1 MATSKV
7 KLEFKFESVN
17 DACML
22 LTVNGQSIVP
32 DTLGLATVEFE
43 QEFPGKVELTVS
55 GKDMN
60 HDTILDAEGQ
70 IIKDKHILLKSI
82 TVDRVL
88 VPDHFV
94 QSWPKT
100 SERSTSYFGFNDS
113 IVLNFEDSDSF
124 YWLLKTKR

>member
-7 KLEFKFESVN
+7 KLEFKFASVN
-17 DACML
+17 NACMS
-22 LTVNGQSIVP
+22 LTVNGNPLVP
-32 DTLGLATVEFE
+32 GHNLLATVTID
-43 QEFPGKVELTVS
+43 QEFPGSIDLVVD

-60 HDTILDAEGQ
+60 HDTILDAKGNIVQ
-70 IIKDKHILLKSI
+70 DKHILLTKV

-88 VPDHFV
+88 VPDHFI

-100 SERSTSYFGFNDS
+100 SNRSTSYFGFNDQIS
-113 IVLNFEDSDSF
+113 LNFDDLDSF

>member
-17 DACML
+17 DAYML
-22 LTVNGQSIVP
+22 LTVNGYPLLPESN
-32 DTLGLATVEFE
+32 GLATIELE
-43 QEFPGKVELTVS
+43 QEFPGQIELTVS

-60 HDTILDAEGQ
+60 HDTILDTEGQ
-70 IIKDKHILLKSI
+70 IVKDKHILLKSI

-88 VPDHFV
+88 VPNHFV
-94 QSWPKT
+94 LSWPKT

-113 IVLNFEDSDSF
+113 VCLNFEDSDSF

>member
-7 KLEFKFESVN
+7 KLEFKFASVN
-17 DACML
+17 NACMS
-22 LTVNGQSIVP
+22 LTVNGSPLVP
-32 DTLGLATVEFE
+32 GPDLLATVTID
-43 QEFPGKVELTVS
+43 QEFPGRIDLVVD

-60 HDTILDAEGQ
+60 HDTILDAEGNIVQ
-70 IIKDKHILLKSI
+70 DKHILLTNV

-88 VPDHFV
+88 VPDHFI

-100 SERSTSYFGFNDS
+100 SNRSTSYFGFNDQIS
-113 IVLNFEDSDSF
+113 LNFDDSDSF